1 MKVLNELSATEAAQA
16 IAAGDISSEA
26 LTTACLDR
34 IAAREPDIFAWAYID
49 PDAALADARARDRE
63 SPRGPLHGVPV
74 GFKDVIETFDMPTAY
89 GSAIYPGH
97 RPVADA
103 ACVAMVR
110 AAGGVVLGKTA
121 TTEFAFV
128 NPAETRNPHNLEYS
142 PGGSSS
148 GSAAAVA
155 DNMVPLALGTQTG
168 GSTIRPAS
176 FCGVAGYKP
185 TIGHFSYAGVK
196 LLARSL
202 DTLGAMSRKVSDFAL
217 LRAALTGAPAAVAQV
232 SSPPRLAVC
241 RTPWWERADDATHAA
256 VEAAAAL
263 FAKAGASVGEVVLPD
278 DFADLE
284 PANKTIMMYEGRRAL
299 AHEYNEHEDKLSARL
314 KKQMATG
321 AVTDYATYLGALECA
336 HRCRVQ
342 FEEVMGDF
350 DALLTPAAPGEAPLG
365 RETTGDATFN
375 RPWTTMG
382 TPCVTLPDYT
392 GPQGLPVGVQLAGR
406 FAADDALLSVA
417 AWAEEALAAQD

>member
-1 MKVLNELSATEAAQA
+1 MTALHELTAAAAAKA
-16 IAAGDISSEA
+16 IADGEITSEA
-26 LTTACLDR
+26 LTAACLDQ
-34 IAAREPDIFAWAYID
+34 IAARDSELLAWAHVD
-49 PDAALADARARDRE
+49 ADAALAEARARDGDP
-63 SPRGPLHGVPV
+63 PRGALHGVPV

-103 ACVAMVR
+103 ACVALVR
-110 AAGGVVLGKTA
+110 AAGGVVLGKTV

-128 NPAETRNPHNLEYS
+128 NPAETRNPHNHDFS

-155 DNMVPLALGTQTG
+155 DHMVPLALGTQTG
-168 GSTIRPAS
+168 SSTIRPAS

-202 DTLGAMSRKVSDFAL
+202 DTLGAMARSVGDFAL
-217 LRAALTGAPAAVAQV
+217 LRATLTEAPAVVDALNR
-232 SSPPRLAVC
+232 PPRLGLC
-241 RTPWWERADDATHAA
+241 RTPWWDRADDATHAA
-256 VEAAAAL
+256 VESAAQA
-263 FAKAGASVGEVVLPD
+263 FVDAGAQVEELVLPD
-278 DFADLE
+278 AFAGLE

-299 AHEYNEHEDKLSARL
+299 AHEYNQHEDLLSDRL

-321 AVTDYATYLGALECA
+321 AVTDYATYLDSIACAQHCRAALPEA
-336 HRCRVQ
+336 M
-342 FEEVMGDF
+342 EGF
-350 DALLTPAAPGEAPLG
+350 DALITPAAPGEAPRG

-382 TPCVTLPDYT
+382 TPCVTLPHYT

-406 FAADDALLSVA
+406 FAEDDALLSVA
-417 AWAEEALAAQD
+417 GWAEDVLAG